1 MLGTAPMKT
10 GTAAKNR
17 VTPIIAQVGSLL
29 PPTHGSY
36 RPSRQRSP

>member
-17 VTPIIAQVGSLL
+17 VTPIVAHVGSLL
-29 PPTHGSY
+29 PQPTVLIG
-36 RPSRQRSP
+36 RADRAPP